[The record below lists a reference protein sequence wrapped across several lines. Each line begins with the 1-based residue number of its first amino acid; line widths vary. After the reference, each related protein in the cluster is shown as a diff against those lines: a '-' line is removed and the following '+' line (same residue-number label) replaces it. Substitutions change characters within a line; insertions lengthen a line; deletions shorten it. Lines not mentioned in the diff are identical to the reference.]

1 MNERIQNSEVLPLV
15 RSLVRERLLNSD
27 SFKQLSAE
35 RRRQVAPSHRRNQ
48 QSLGLT
54 GQSG

>member
-1 MNERIQNSEVLPLV
+1 MNEKIQNSEVLPLV

-35 RRRQVAPSHRRNQ
+35 RRRQVAND
-48 QSLGLT
+48 T
-54 GQSG
+54 VT